1 MRPILVVGN
10 HQIRQRFADILSRTG
25 YDVVEAE
32 SGEIAIELATSLSPE
47 VVLMAILLPHLNGL
61 EAAARLRSLSKL
73 QPTSIILL
81 GSIPPI
87 GLDHEPL
94 ASFIDGYLGTDAS
107 PDELLECISKCA
119 NN

>member
-1 MRPILVVGN
+1 MRPILVVGSD
-10 HQIRQRFADILSRTG
+10 QIRQRFADILSRTG

-32 SGEIAIELATSLSPE
+32 SGETAIELTSSLSPE

-61 EAAARLRSLSKL
+61 ETAARLRTLSKVR
-73 QPTSIILL
+73 PVSIILL

-94 ASFIDGYLGTDAS
+94 ASFVDGYLSTDAS
-107 PDELLECISKCA
+107 PDELLECVSKWA

>member
-1 MRPILVVGN
+1 MRPVLVVGSD
-10 HQIRQRFADILSRTG
+10 QIRQRFADILSRTG

-32 SGEIAIELATSLSPE
+32 SGETAIELTPSLSPE

-61 EAAARLRSLSKL
+61 ETAARLRTLSKVWPL
-73 QPTSIILL
+73 SIILL

-94 ASFIDGYLGTDAS
+94 ASFVDGYLSIDAS
-107 PDELLECISKCA
+107 PDELLECVSKWA